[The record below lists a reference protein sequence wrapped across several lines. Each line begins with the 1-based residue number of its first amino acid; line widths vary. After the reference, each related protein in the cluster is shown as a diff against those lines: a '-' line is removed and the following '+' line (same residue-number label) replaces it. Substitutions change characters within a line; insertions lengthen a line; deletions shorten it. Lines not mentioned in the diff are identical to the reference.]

1 MAYFSVLKKVHWSDG
16 DAAGVAWFPN
26 YLGWFEDVEEE
37 LFAAALGRTRQSLLD
52 EMRFGMP
59 RVEAHIRYEAFV
71 RIGTLLRVGV
81 ESRLENPRRIRH
93 AFEMWDTAAERRV
106 AGGFV
111 RVGCVSLADLAPCDF
126 PADVLTFVQRIQ
138 DLAAAQAGSGAPLP
152 WA

>member
-16 DAAGVAWFPN
+16 DAAGVAWFPH
-26 YLGWFEDVEEE
+26 YFRWFEDVEEE
-37 LFAAALGRTRQSLLD
+37 LFTAALGRSRQSLLD
-52 EMRFGMP
+52 EARVGMP

-81 ESRLENPRRIRH
+81 EPRLEHPRRIRH

-106 AGGFV
+106 ASGFV
-111 RVGCVSLADLAPCDF
+111 RVACVNLEDYTPRDF
-126 PADVLTFVQRIQ
+126 PADVVTFVARVQ
-138 DLAAAQAGSGAPLP
+138 DLAAQQAGSGAPLP